1 MKWIFTLA
9 GCTLGGW
16 LGWRLGIHVGLMTG
30 YLLSV
35 VGSGAGWYAGSL
47 FVRAYLE

>member
-16 LGWRLGIHVGLMTG
+16 LGWRLGAHVGVMTA
-30 YLLSV
+30 YVLSV
-35 VGSGAGWYAGSL
+35 VGTGLGWYAGHW
-47 FVRAYLE
+47 FVRAHLE